1 MTTRAAPYRSTPVF
15 TNDTL
20 PAALRRAH
28 CTKAGVWGQL
38 HVLAGTVTY
47 VIEATLHRRELRVG
61 DCVVIEPRQM
71 HYVEPSP
78 DIQMRIDFF
87 DCDPRIV

>member
-1 MTTRAAPYRSTPVF
+1 MTTSPAPYRSTPAF
-15 TNDTL
+15 TDDTL

-38 HVLAGTVTY
+38 HVLAGMVAY
-47 VIEATLHRRELRVG
+47 VVEATQQRQVLHAG
-61 DCVVIEPRQM
+61 DCVVIEPQQM
-71 HYVEPSP
+71 HHVETSA

-87 DCDPRIV
+87 DCDPRTI

>member
-1 MTTRAAPYRSTPVF
+1 MTTPDVPYRSTPVF

-38 HVLAGTVTY
+38 HVLAGTIAY
-47 VIEATLHRRELRVG
+47 VIEATQQQQMLHAG
-61 DCVVIEPRQM
+61 DCVVIEPQQL
-71 HYVEPSP
+71 HYVEPSA

-87 DCDPRIV
+87 DSDPRIA